1 MASVNDTVHTD
12 MAIHPGEFLREELEA
27 RSLSQRALATQI
39 GRPYQVVN
47 EIVRGKKTI
56 TAQTA
61 VQLEEALGIAADY
74 WMNLRTAYEL
84 TIARNERRASA

>member
-1 MASVNDTVHTD
+1 MASVNDTGRTD

-27 RSLSQRALATQI
+27 RALSQRALATQI

-84 TIARNERRASA
+84 TLARNERRASA